1 MKYSAKIIVKG
12 EPDNIIELFKPEIKE
27 FQNKRAS
34 YELEKKGEQV
44 EFNIK
49 AQDSTAL
56 RSVINSITKNLTVYE
71 KVSEAEKKN

>member
-1 MKYSAKIIVKG
+1 MLIYRRLSMI
-12 EPDNIIELFKPEIKE
+12 
-27 FQNKRAS
+27 
-34 YELEKKGEQV
+34 KGEQV